1 MPAPAKNRVD
11 LIFRAFAD
19 PVRLRI
25 LNLIQ
30 DGEICVGD
38 LVSVLK
44 APQPTVSRHLAYLRR
59 AGLVSVRQ
67 ERSWNYYVLAPA
79 RSAFHQKMLECLTTC
94 YADVPEMVN
103 DRNRTQSLRSRGAVP
118 LAGSARA

>member
-1 MPAPAKNRVD
+1 MPTPVKNRVD
-11 LIFRAFAD
+11 LMFRAFAD

-25 LNLIQ
+25 LNLVQ

-38 LVSVLK
+38 LVTVIK

-67 ERSWNYYVLAPA
+67 ERSWNFYVLAPA
-79 RSAFHQKMLECLTTC
+79 RSVFHQKMLECLATC
-94 YADVPEMVN
+94 YRDVPEMVS
-103 DRNRTQSLRSRGAVP
+103 DRNRAQSLRCRGGCCP
-118 LAGSARA
+118 S

>member
-1 MPAPAKNRVD
+1 MPPPAKNRVD
-11 LIFRAFAD
+11 LVFRAFAD

-38 LVSVLK
+38 LVTVLK
-44 APQPTVSRHLAYLRR
+44 SPQPTVSRHLAYLRR
-59 AGLVSVRQ
+59 AGLVTVRQ
-67 ERSWNYYVLAPA
+67 ERSWKYYVLTPA
-79 RSAFHQKMLECLTTC
+79 RSAFHHKMLECLATC

-103 DRNRTQSLRSRGAVP
+103 DRNRAQALRSRGGCCPA
-118 LAGSARA
+118 